1 MHDLPE
7 KIGKYQIR
15 SMLGEGAMGVV
26 YEGFDPDIERQ
37 VAIKILHPHLV
48 TEKSGGEF
56 LERFKREARSAA
68 RCIHPNIV
76 MVLEYGQDQDM
87 PYIVMEFVEGLS
99 LQEIIRTGRGIAL
112 QKSLSIISQLLKAL
126 HAAHHLG
133 IVHRDI
139 KSANVMILRDGGS
152 VKLADFGI
160 ARVAESA
167 ELTMTGAIVGTP
179 KYMAPEQMFGLKVD
193 SRADLFS
200 VTMVF
205 LDLLALLPKSPSIPR
220 SSLSEIAN
228 LPPNNRIDYTILY
241 PTALIPVLL
250 KGLAVSQADR
260 YQNAREFVQGIK
272 DVLPKLKATTTAAS
286 SANEATAVARKA
298 DAPSGISAPR
308 AAPQAAASATD
319 EPSIQVSRAP
329 ATSPDEL
336 DSITSLLVD
345 YVGPIAKNIMV
356 AYDREKKPTSE
367 LVTAISKE
375 IPEAEEREEFLK
387 RWETISGT
395 RIDATRISNPGTKV
409 NATEVRSFDD
419 DMLRQMG
426 DDYAAYIGPLAT
438 RLVRHHASSSG
449 TLEQL
454 VESLASEIPDSKDG
468 DKFRNHWLRS

>member
-1 MHDLPE
+1 MGDLPE
-7 KIGKYQIR
+7 KIGKYQVR

-56 LERFKREARSAA
+56 LERFKREAKSAA

-87 PYIVMEFVEGLS
+87 PYIVMEFVEGSS
-99 LQEIIRTGRGIAL
+99 LQEIIKTGRGIAL

-126 HAAHHLG
+126 HAAHQLD

-160 ARVAESA
+160 ARVAESP
-167 ELTMTGAIVGTP
+167 ELTMTGAVVGTP

-220 SSLSEIAN
+220 SSLPEIAN

-250 KGLAVSQADR
+250 KGLAVGQADR

-272 DVLPKLKATTTAAS
+272 DVLPKLKAATAAAG
-286 SANEATAVARKA
+286 SADEATAVARKV
-298 DAPSGISAPR
+298 D
-308 AAPQAAASATD
+308 AASQTPSPRHRCSAID
-319 EPSIQVSRAP
+319 EPSIQVSGTA

-336 DSITSLLVD
+336 DSMTNLLVD
-345 YVGPIAKNIMV
+345 YVGPIARNIMV
-356 AYDREKKPTSE
+356 AYDRENTP
-367 LVTAISKE
+367 
-375 IPEAEEREEFLK
+375 
-387 RWETISGT
+387 
-395 RIDATRISNPGTKV
+395 
-409 NATEVRSFDD
+409 
-419 DMLRQMG
+419 
-426 DDYAAYIGPLAT
+426 AA
-438 RLVRHHASSSG
+438 
-449 TLEQL
+449 
-454 VESLASEIPDSKDG
+454 
-468 DKFRNHWLRS
+468 NW